1 MSEKF
6 DFRNWITQNSVGP
19 YSKMSSNKRLINENI
34 KTTPGSGKISATI
47 DVNDPDYLEK
57 LAYGTNISVM
67 PSGNYPSEYI
77 ITGPQDS
84 IMQLLSDLGYEEGDY
99 ELSEDVQET
108 HTEDNMEEA
117 QSEMDNYDRAWGLVG
132 NSLKDVIDTLRD
144 DGYEDEDIMDILR
157 TAIEQYDQVFPG

>member
-99 ELSEDVQET
+99 ELSEDVQEMP
-108 HTEDNMEEA
+108 TEDNMEEA

-132 NSLKDVIDTLRD
+132 NSLKDAIDTLRD
-144 DGYEDEDIMDILR
+144 DGYEDEDIMDIMR